1 MARGRKTT
9 PENKKVIQGTFRKD
23 RADID
28 APKFDIVEEF
38 PQPPLHLNADGV
50 AMWKDL
56 GKQLV
61 AVKVLQVVDLY
72 LLEQLCYTWQRFRQ
86 KARAGSDST
95 AAETGALKSLFCELG
110 MTPASR
116 SKVHASGEKP
126 AGNKFASNGKKAG
139 NQ

>member
-1 MARGRKTT
+1 MARGRKPTAG
-9 PENKKVIQGTFRKD
+9 NLKVIQGTFRKD
-23 RADID
+23 REAIN
-28 APKFDIVEEF
+28 APEFDIVELF
-38 PQPPLHLNADGV
+38 PEPPGHLNADGV
-50 AMWKDL
+50 AMWNDL

-72 LLEQLCYTWQRFRQ
+72 LLEQLCYSWQRFRQ
-86 KARAGSDST
+86 KARAGTELT
-95 AAETGALKSLFCELG
+95 AAENGAMKSLFCELG

-116 SKVHASGEKP
+116 SKVTAGGEKP